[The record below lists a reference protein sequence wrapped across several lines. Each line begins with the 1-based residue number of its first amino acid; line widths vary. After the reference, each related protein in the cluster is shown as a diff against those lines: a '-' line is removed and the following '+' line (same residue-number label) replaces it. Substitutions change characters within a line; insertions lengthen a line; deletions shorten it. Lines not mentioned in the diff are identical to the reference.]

1 MTTITIM
8 LTVLFA
14 FIPLHD
20 AYAVHDESGK
30 VLCYD
35 CHPWLP
41 FDKSNIAFAGETDKI
56 CISCHNKYHETSGG
70 FSHPMHVVPSMDI
83 PVDMPL
89 DPAGRITCITCH
101 SYHSGYKD
109 SEGKKKF
116 FMRRSQGKAF
126 CYSCHKKR
134 LF

>member
-1 MTTITIM
+1 MAIISIV

-14 FIPLHD
+14 LVPTNSV
-20 AYAVHDESGK
+20 YAVHDKSEK
-30 VLCYD
+30 VDCYD

-41 FDKSNIAFAGETDKI
+41 FDKSNIAFTDKTDKT
-56 CISCHNKYHETSGG
+56 CISCHNKFHETSGG
-70 FSHPMHVVPSMDI
+70 FSHPLHVIPSMHI

-89 DPAGRITCITCH
+89 DPAGNITCITCH
-101 SYHSGYKD
+101 SYHTGYKD
-109 SEGKKKF
+109 SEGNKKYF
-116 FMRRSQGKAF
+116 LRRSQGKAF